1 MNVYKLNSDEGRNFL
16 KKISSRQFDMEDK
29 VLDMVR
35 EIIKTVRQD
44 GDKALFNYTKTF
56 DKVELSSLEVTKS
69 ELDEAELR
77 IGKNIKK
84 AIDKAYENI
93 WDFQFAQK
101 PQDFQ
106 YEKHGIIAKTRYIP
120 IENAGIYVPGG
131 KASYPSSVLMNAIP
145 ARAAGVKQIV
155 MTVPC
160 NQKGKLSDEILYAAK
175 ICKVDRIFKIGGA
188 QAIAA
193 LAYGT
198 ETVPKVD
205 IITGPGNIYVSV
217 AKKLVYGTV
226 NIDMIAGPSEILILS
241 DGNQNDD
248 YIAVDLISQAE
259 HDELAS
265 SILLTLSSEEAEK
278 VSKKADEQLTKLPK
292 TDIATKSLQNYGGI
306 LVCENIK
313 AMIDTAN
320 LIAPEHLEI
329 MFDNQVASETANQI
343 VNAGCI
349 FVGKYSPE
357 PLGDYMAGPNHI
369 LPTNGSAR
377 SFSPLGI
384 QTFMKRSNY
393 LESSKDAIE
402 SIYKDIVCFAQ
413 AEGLQGHANSILRRF
428 EDENGNA

>member
-1 MNVYKLNSDEGRNFL
+1 MNIYKLNSDEGRGFL
-16 KKISSRQFDMEDK
+16 KKINSRQLDMEDK
-29 VLDMVR
+29 VMDTVK
-35 EIIKTVRQD
+35 EIIKTVRKD
-44 GDKALFNYTKTF
+44 GDKALFNYAKAF
-56 DKVELSSLEVTKS
+56 DKVELTSLEITKS
-69 ELDEAELR
+69 ELDDAESR
-77 IGKNIKK
+77 IGKDIKQ

-101 PQDFQ
+101 PQDFE
-106 YEKHGIIAKTRYIP
+106 YEKQGIIAKTRYIP

-145 ARAAGVKQIV
+145 ARAAGVKQII

-160 NQKGKLSDEILYAAK
+160 NQDGKLSDEILYAAK

-217 AKKLVYGTV
+217 AKKLVYGAV

-241 DGNQNDD
+241 DGNQNPE
-248 YIAVDLISQAE
+248 YIAADLISQAE

-265 SILLTLSSEEAEK
+265 SILLTLSSEEAKNVSEK
-278 VSKKADEQLTKLPK
+278 VDEQLTKLPK

-306 LVCENIK
+306 LICENIQE
-313 AMIDTAN
+313 MIDTAN
-320 LIAPEHLEI
+320 RIAPEHLEI
-329 MFDNQVASETANQI
+329 MFNNKVASQITNQI
-343 VNAGCI
+343 VNVGCI
-349 FVGKYSPE
+349 FVGRYSPE

-377 SFSPLGI
+377 SFSPLGT

-393 LESSKDAIE
+393 LEASKDALE
-402 SIYKDIVCFAQ
+402 NIYKDIVCFAQ

-428 EDENGNA
+428 ENEN